1 MNLAAMLL
9 FFIWVSIVIF
19 LMFAWVLMTIG
30 NESKLIEDELVELD
44 ELDRDNIF

>member
-9 FFIWVSIVIF
+9 FIIWISIVIMV
-19 LMFAWVLMTIG
+19 MFGWILMTID

>member
-1 MNLAAMLL
+1 MNLAALLL
-9 FFIWVSIVIF
+9 FIVWISIVIF
-19 LMFAWVLMTIG
+19 VMFGWVLMTIG

>member
-9 FFIWVSIVIF
+9 FFIWVSIVIMV
-19 LMFAWVLMTIG
+19 MFGWILMTIG
-30 NESKLIEDELVELD
+30 NESVLIEDELIELD

>member
-9 FFIWVSIVIF
+9 FGIWISIVVMV
-19 LMFAWVLMTIG
+19 MFGWLLMTIG
-30 NESKLIEDELVELD
+30 NESKLIEDEFIELD

>member
-9 FFIWVSIVIF
+9 FFIWVSIVIMV
-19 LMFAWVLMTIG
+19 MFGWILMTIG
-30 NESKLIEDELVELD
+30 NESQLIEDELVELD